1 MDEAMLLAA
10 LATDL
15 DGAFEALV
23 RAQGDRVFSIAL
35 RLLGDRADAED
46 VAQDAFVRAYRALG
60 GWAPE
65 RIRELRLGAWLAT
78 ITVNLVRNR
87 TRRGAGTAAA
97 EPLAFTD
104 ELEHPRAS
112 PAETPHER
120 LARRE
125 ATEAWAARLL
135 ALPERYRAPIVLRHV
150 DGLGYDQIA
159 VALDRPEG
167 TVKAQVHRGL
177 ALLRAAIAAEAHPI
191 GDGSGPRADLR
202 YDVHPHA
209 HPDAH
214 FPAPTLRPKEA
225 AR

>member
-1 MDEAMLLAA
+1 MDEPTLLAA

-15 DGAFEALV
+15 DAAFEALV
-23 RAQGDRVFSIAL
+23 CAHGDRVFSIAL
-35 RLLGDRADAED
+35 RLLGDRAEAED

-87 TRRGAGTAAA
+87 TRRGAGATAA

-104 ELEHPRAS
+104 ELEHPTAGT
-112 PAETPHER
+112 AETPHDR

-150 DGLGYDQIA
+150 DGLGYDEIS
-159 VALDRPEG
+159 VALGRPEG

-177 ALLRAAIAAEAHPI
+177 ALLRAAIAAEARPA
-191 GDGSGPRADLR
+191 GDGPSPRADLR
-202 YDVHPHA
+202 PATHS
-209 HPDAH
+209 
-214 FPAPTLRPKEA
+214 PAPTLRPKEA

>member
-1 MDEAMLLAA
+1 MDEPTLLAG
-10 LATDL
+10 LANDL

-35 RLLGDRADAED
+35 RLLGERAEAED

-65 RIRELRLGAWLAT
+65 RIRELRLEAWLAT

-87 TRRGAGTAAA
+87 TRRGAGATAA
-97 EPLAFTD
+97 EPMAFTD
-104 ELEHPRAS
+104 ELEHPTAGT
-112 PAETPHER
+112 AETPHDR

-150 DGLGYDQIA
+150 DGLGYDEIA

-177 ALLRAAIAAEAHPI
+177 ALLRAAIEAEARATD
-191 GDGSGPRADLR
+191 DGPGPRADL
-202 YDVHPHA
+202 HH
-209 HPDAH
+209 DAH
-214 FPAPTLRPKEA
+214 HDAHSPAPTLRPKEA